1 MTLSDQRESLLE
13 EARTWLGTPYHPCAD
28 VKGVGVDC
36 AMILVRLFA
45 GKGRVPADL
54 DPRPYSPEWHL
65 HRSEE
70 AYIGWLLK
78 FADEVSDPQPGDV
91 AVWRFGRTYSHG
103 GILIGDG
110 HVLHS
115 LKPIGVVIT
124 SMREEPLVGREPRW
138 FSIFGDSK

>member
-1 MTLSDQRESLLE
+1 MTLSADRESLIA

-45 GKGRVPADL
+45 GIGRVPVDL
-54 DPRPYSPEWHL
+54 DPRPYSPDWHL

-70 AYIGWLLK
+70 AYLDWLLK
-78 FADEVSDPQPGDV
+78 YAAETDAPEPGDV

-103 GILIGDG
+103 GIIVADG

-124 SMREEPLVGREPRW
+124 SMREEPLAGRDARF
-138 FSIFGDSK
+138 FSIFGAA